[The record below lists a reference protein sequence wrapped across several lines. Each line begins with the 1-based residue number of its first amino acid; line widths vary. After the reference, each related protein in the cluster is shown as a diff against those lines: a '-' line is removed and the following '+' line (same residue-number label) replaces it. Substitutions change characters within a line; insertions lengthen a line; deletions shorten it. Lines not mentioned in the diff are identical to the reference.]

1 MKLKN
6 FGFAV
11 CYMLTAAASINAQSP
26 IKGAAT
32 DEKFANTTVV
42 YKDSNA
48 TDLDVLSQMDNSIG
62 MGDVVR
68 ITVAPPKP
76 APAPAVALKSAPIS
90 TVAVKST
97 AAPVMAN
104 KPAVATVEVEKTS
117 VQKIGNSAGKSATAP
132 VSAGKPTPTP
142 VSAGKS
148 APTPVSAGK
157 SAGSSIVAVKPV
169 AKPVVSTPVV
179 PQPASRTQN
188 QNPTDLVAS
197 TDAITFSNVQVNYID
212 QSVNV
217 SPKQEPL
224 VNDLPA
230 NDVKTKDLE
239 TLNAP
244 AVVDMAPAPKAVK
257 HVSSAKSVKSAK
269 SYKKSSKRSSG
280 WTLFA
285 PKMKKHG
292 KQRYSCYKF

>member
-6 FGFAV
+6 LGLAV

-76 APAPAVALKSAPIS
+76 APVPAVALKSASIS
-90 TVAVKST
+90 TVSVKSN
-97 AAPVMAN
+97 AAPVTAS
-104 KPAVATVEVEKTS
+104 KPTVTTIGVEKLS
-117 VQKIGNSAGKSATAP
+117 GQKIGNSAGKSS
-132 VSAGKPTPTP
+132 VSTIA
-142 VSAGKS
+142 
-148 APTPVSAGK
+148 
-157 SAGSSIVAVKPV
+157 AVKPV

-179 PQPASRTQN
+179 PQPALPAQN
-188 QNPTDLVAS
+188 QNPTNLVAS

-212 QSVNV
+212 QSINV
-217 SPKQEPL
+217 SRKQEPL
-224 VNDLPA
+224 ANDLST
-230 NDVKTKDLE
+230 NGVKTKDVE
-239 TLNAP
+239 TLNTP
-244 AVVDMAPAPKAVK
+244 AVVDVAPAPKTVK
-257 HVSSAKSVKSAK
+257 HVSSAKSMKSAK
-269 SYKKSSKRSSG
+269 SYKKSSKKSSG

-292 KQRYSCYKF
+292 KQRYNCYKF

>member
-6 FGFAV
+6 FGLAV
-11 CYMLTAAASINAQSP
+11 CYMLTAAASLNAQSP

-42 YKDSNA
+42 YKESNA
-48 TDLDVLSQMDNSIG
+48 TDLDVLSRMDNSIG

-76 APAPAVALKSAPIS
+76 APTPAVPLKSSSIS

-97 AAPVMAN
+97 AASVAVGKPTPALATAG
-104 KPAVATVEVEKTS
+104 KPAPALVT
-117 VQKIGNSAGKSATAP
+117 AGKPAPALVTAGKPSPVAVTAGKPAPAP
-132 VSAGKPTPTP
+132 VSAGKPVAST
-142 VSAGKS
+142 
-148 APTPVSAGK
+148 
-157 SAGSSIVAVKPV
+157 IVAVQPV
-169 AKPVVSTPVV
+169 AKPVSSRPVV
-179 PQPASRTQN
+179 SQPVLRPQN
-188 QNPTDLVAS
+188 QNATDLVAS
-197 TDAITFSNVQVNYID
+197 TDGIMLNSITPPSYKNINVPLTRNFKND
-212 QSVNV
+212 MPVNV
-217 SPKQEPL
+217 VK
-224 VNDLPA
+224 NK
-230 NDVKTKDLE
+230 DVE
-239 TLNAP
+239 TLNTP
-244 AVVDMAPAPKAVK
+244 ADVVITAAPKAVT

-269 SYKKSSKRSSG
+269 SYKKSSKRSNG